1 MNLHV
6 EGISMP
12 GFTGY
17 LFINPVI
24 IRTFETRVV

>member
-1 MNLHV
+1 MNLRA

-12 GFTGY
+12 GFAGY